1 MYRPSVRFRDLHAM
15 GQHAAWR
22 HLKVDMPGGIVR
34 GDPRG
39 VPFGYLARLQRAF
52 AAGPR
57 ARSRPLWHH
66 RPLTGHELEML
77 RMLAAGRSNQAIAR
91 ELVVTLDTVKGI

>member
-1 MYRPSVRFRDLHAM
+1 M

-22 HLKVDMPGGIVR
+22 HLKGDMPVESSAAA
-34 GDPRG
+34 PG

-57 ARSRPLWHH
+57 A
-66 RPLTGHELEML
+66 
-77 RMLAAGRSNQAIAR
+77 
-91 ELVVTLDTVKGI
+91 

>member
-1 MYRPSVRFRDLHAM
+1 M

-22 HLKVDMPGGIVR
+22 HLKVDMPGGIFR
-34 GDPRG
+34 GAPG

-57 ARSRPLWHH
+57 A
-66 RPLTGHELEML
+66 
-77 RMLAAGRSNQAIAR
+77 
-91 ELVVTLDTVKGI
+91 